1 MNFPDKKGVCGKAHS
16 ENHPPPP
23 YPTSPLLGWR
33 HFLLGGLWDS
43 RPGRG
48 EECSLGRNKMMV
60 TLSCRARNVLV
71 PSYLPAVLATLN
83 QGRGRWRSISTS
95 FSSRDKILW
104 CFILRGWSFRPS
116 ARTDFALCQVLAGRS
131 EKFYLFLRKRTSS
144 PSCSTSSL
152 RISGFKAIWMHLFL
166 KKKKK
171 KDRDQIQT
179 DTQWE
184 FPGGPVVRTQHFHC
198 NGPGFDPWLGN

>member
-171 KDRDQIQT
+171 K
-179 DTQWE
+179 
-184 FPGGPVVRTQHFHC
+184 G
-198 NGPGFDPWLGN
+198 